1 MFFGIL
7 ATSFLLET
15 LWRSLTVKLVFW
27 NRFVCLIIDYFFHV
41 VASESYRKYRLHH
54 EKYRA
59 VLLKVQD
66 ISDLVI
72 VLNYE
77 LVSSYVV
84 KTTVYQGYFH
94 IFVVLSPLRSHRIAY
109 VVIKM

>member
-1 MFFGIL
+1 
-7 ATSFLLET
+7 
-15 LWRSLTVKLVFW
+15 
-27 NRFVCLIIDYFFHV
+27 V